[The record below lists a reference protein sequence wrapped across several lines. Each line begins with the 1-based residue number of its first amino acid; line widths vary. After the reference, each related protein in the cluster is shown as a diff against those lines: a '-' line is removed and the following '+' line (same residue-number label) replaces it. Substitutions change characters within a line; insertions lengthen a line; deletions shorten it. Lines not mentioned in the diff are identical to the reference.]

1 MADLPSI
8 NSREVLTS
16 LKSQEALLENISR
29 VLVKRENYTS
39 RTEKPTDNKIIDR
52 RNDTSLIKKLLSAF
66 RGDEKVKLTSH
77 EIQHKT
83 LEEIKTTKGILQRTG
98 LDIEFI
104 RKSYED
110 SKKKK
115 DRELLADTL
124 RSAIGGN
131 DGRSG
136 LAGILGGIGTGILAG
151 IKGITATVG
160 GLVSS
165 LLGVFSIAGLTAIF
179 KGALL
184 ASGLAMLLKSSDTA
198 SDDYENKETYR
209 DLKNAGPG
217 SDIFENNVKEM
228 ARNEHF
234 SQYLSKN
241 PLQKEEYDKKSFD
254 EQKEM
259 KNKYFDEL
267 FELASY
273 SQELGEELTD
283 YYNAFDRANIQ
294 ELAAYN
300 KKMAKIPESVRETVD
315 KMKDVDT
322 SPMDQVVKEGEEA
335 MKKASD
341 TVSKLAGIIGA
352 TDLFKS
358 MEESF
363 ASIGKIKFKDG
374 EMSIFDAT
382 GGFLMDMYE
391 GATKELMSLKDK
403 QQTDGT
409 GAVNTQVNNTN
420 VVGGGDN
427 PVYFPNAN
435 SQDKNPS
442 IVRFLYNESFVRF

>member
-8 NSREVLTS
+8 NSREVLSS

-39 RTEKPTDNKIIDR
+39 RTEKPTDNKIVDR
-52 RNDTSLIKKLLSAF
+52 KNDTSLIKKLLSAF
-66 RGDEKVKLTSH
+66 RGDEKVKLTSQ
-77 EIQHKT
+77 EIQYKT

-124 RSAIGGN
+124 RSAIGGS

-136 LAGILGGIGTGILAG
+136 LAGILGGIGVGILSG

-184 ASGLAMLLKSSDTA
+184 ASGLAMLFKSSDTA
-198 SDDYENKETYR
+198 SDDYKDMETYR
-209 DLKNAGPG
+209 QLRKSAPG
-217 SDIFENNVKEM
+217 TEIFERNLDEA
-228 ARNEHF
+228 ARGKFYEDF
-234 SQYLSKN
+234 LAKA
-241 PLQKEEYDKKSFD
+241 PAFKDEYDAADDTRKKELQEQFYKSIFD
-254 EQKEM
+254 PEKD
-259 KNKYFDEL
+259 FDVMREDFQNL
-267 FELASY
+267 KAEINNQFENEY
-273 SQELGEELTD
+273 
-283 YYNAFDRANIQ
+283 
-294 ELAAYN
+294 LAAVE
-300 KKMAKIPESVRETVD
+300 KIPESVRETVD

-322 SPMDQVVKEGEEA
+322 SPMDQVVKEGEET

-341 TVSKLAGIIGA
+341 TVSKLAGILGA
-352 TDLFKS
+352 SDLFKS

-363 ASIGKIKFKDG
+363 AKIGTLKFKDG

-382 GGFLMDMYE
+382 GGFLKDMYE
-391 GATKELMSLKDK
+391 GATKELMSLKDNL
-403 QQTDGT
+403 QTEGT

-442 IVRFLYNESFVRF
+442 IVRFLYNESYVRF